1 MRSLVCPSPIT
12 ISASVELLGAIMSG
26 AQHMHIIDAV
36 FEPFDQQT
44 LVDAFVADEQS
55 DGDFREGT

>member
-1 MRSLVCPSPIT
+1 
-12 ISASVELLGAIMSG
+12 MSG
-26 AQHMHIIDAV
+26 AQHIIDAV

-55 DGDFREGT
+55 DVDFREGPFFRFFRVSEAHGYMRIQRRR